1 MASPEP
7 PVAFKDQCS
16 IIWDNVLYVYSPDAF
31 QTLPLVENGTWSQE
45 ENGVSVT
52 GAVCVKGGVDGNGND
67 PALYVVGGATNSS
80 VSNYS
85 GIQRYSITQKKWQT
99 ISPITAVTA
108 NRVNHGAVYLN
119 ASSAILIYG
128 GSQDGGTGYSTET
141 FLMLMYPPYRVQAY
155 SSIAPAVINPFM
167 LPWNNDMAVMVGGSP
182 TNQQVFTFSPN
193 PGWLSWGVN
202 LPKVLPD
209 PSIGSVALQELDDG
223 SKILETYYFNE
234 SPNRVTRNVLADPGT
249 VVAGYGQ
256 TIGDQAGGGATSRF
270 FRRQTNFNTYP
281 AYNNTDAPTEQRT
294 DASLAIGENLVAIV
308 GGDANSTVAVFNSS
322 GNTWVNSQALFG
334 DFQQPLTVSSSTTS
348 VTPTPTS
355 SPTRVTSAAATS
367 STAAAAAKSNDG
379 QSNGLAILGGVLG
392 GICGLAAILI
402 IFLLWLRSVRK
413 RKQAEA
419 MSKKKQDGSYPNDKY
434 GKGGLEKSSS
444 TPLSEQAQPMGRSPV
459 PSAVISEPDSV
470 AIFGARGEKSTDNQ
484 NRTSVQSYG
493 GSKLNPNHAAN
504 ISSVGGFFKSNN
516 KTPIQISRPML
527 PDLGDYQERPSIDLG
542 KATPSTAPVLP
553 PVGGASS
560 QQREEQRKTDE
571 GWAKYF
577 SEDPA
582 DKPQP
587 VKKVEPIRDSYAIT
601 SPASM
606 TEEFP
611 DPRQSGSRPSTSKGG
626 GFWPG
631 AGVPTPQRATKLP
644 LRDSAGNV
652 LNQLTVTMA
661 SPSLA
666 AGHENPQ
673 TRNLSVAAPAQAKIS
688 RAESIS
694 TSHSSDDGYE
704 DDDMDA
710 YSDTRDSYQ
719 QNAWNPIGNTWSG
732 PSQRPLRPPSV
743 RIGASAFP
751 PPTTTS
757 EVTMES
763 SVSGGSSIPVFPMP
777 AATVKRNEPEPEVDQ
792 PVFYNKVVDQ
802 PPPPQASTNPF
813 KNPYAH
819 ARKSSNTMQYNGG
832 PAVQD
837 YFGPRPDTA
846 STRPDS
852 GKIPDNT
859 DMSWLNLGTPAHIH
873 GGPHMGD
880 SKDPA

>member
-7 PVAFKDQCS
+7 LVAFKDQCS
-16 IIWDNVLYVYSPDAF
+16 IIHDNILYVYSPDAF
-31 QTLPLVENGTWSQE
+31 QILPLAENGTWSQE

-52 GAVCVKGGVDGNGND
+52 GAVCVAGGLDGNGND

-80 VSNYS
+80 VSDYT

-99 ISPITAVTA
+99 ITPITAVTN
-108 NRVNHGAVYLN
+108 NRLNHGAVYLN
-119 ASSAILIYG
+119 ASSAILVYG
-128 GSQDGGTGYSTET
+128 GSQNGDSGYSTET

-155 SSIAPAVINPFM
+155 SSIAPAVNKPY
-167 LPWNNDMAVMVGGSP
+167 LLSWSNDQAVMVGGSP

-193 PGWLSWGVN
+193 PGWLQWGVT
-202 LPKVLPD
+202 LPNALPD
-209 PSIGSVALQELDDG
+209 PSVGSVNLQALDDG
-223 SKILETYYFNE
+223 SKILQTYYFNE
-234 SPNRVTRNVLADPGT
+234 SPNRVARNVLADPGT
-249 VVAGYGQ
+249 VVAAYGQ
-256 TIGDQAGGGATSRF
+256 TIGDQSAGGSSRF
-270 FRRQTNFNTYP
+270 FRRQATFNTYP

-294 DASLAIGENLVAIV
+294 GASLATGSSLVAVV
-308 GGDANSTVAVFNSS
+308 GGDTNSTVAVFNST
-322 GNTWVNSQALFG
+322 GNTWVDSKALFG
-334 DFQQPLTVSSSTTS
+334 DFQQPLTVSSTSTS
-348 VTPTPTS
+348 ATPTPTS
-355 SPTRVTSAAATS
+355 SPTRIASAAATS
-367 STAAAAAKSNDG
+367 STAAAAPKSTDG

-419 MSKKKQDGSYPNDKY
+419 ARKQDGYDK
-434 GKGGLEKSSS
+434 GKALEKTSS
-444 TPLSEQAQPMGRSPV
+444 TPLSQQAQPMGRSPV

-470 AIFGARGEKSTDNQ
+470 AIFGARGEKAVENQ
-484 NRTSVQSYG
+484 NRISAQNYG

-504 ISSVGGFFKSNN
+504 NSSVGGFFKSNN

-553 PVGGASS
+553 PVGASL
-560 QQREEQRKTDE
+560 QQKEEQRKTDE

-582 DKPQP
+582 DKPQAA
-587 VKKVEPIRDSYAIT
+587 KKVEPPRDSYAIT
-601 SPASM
+601 SPSPI
-606 TEEFP
+606 TDEFP

-631 AGVPTPQRATKLP
+631 AGVPSSQRATKLP

-652 LNQLTVTMA
+652 LNHLTVAMA
-661 SPSLA
+661 SPNLA

-673 TRNLSVAAPAQAKIS
+673 TRSLSVAAPAQAKIS
-688 RAESIS
+688 RVESIS
-694 TSHSSDDGYE
+694 TNHSSDDGYE

-751 PPTTTS
+751 PPTNAS
-757 EVTMES
+757 EHTMDS
-763 SVSGGSSIPVFPMP
+763 SASGGSSIPAFPMP
-777 AATVKRNEPEPEVDQ
+777 AATLKRNDADQ
-792 PVFYNKVVDQ
+792 PAFYNQVVQQ
-802 PPPPQASTNPF
+802 PPTNPF

-852 GKIPDNT
+852 SKLPDNT
-859 DMSWLNLGTPAHIH
+859 DMSWLNLGTPAHVH
-873 GGPHMGD
+873 GGSHMGD
-880 SKDPA
+880 AKDPA

>member
-16 IIWDNVLYVYSPDAF
+16 IIHENILYVYSPGAF
-31 QTLPLVENGTWSQE
+31 QILPLVENGTWSQQQ
-45 ENGVSVT
+45 NGVSVT

-67 PALYVVGGATNSS
+67 PALYVVGGETNST
-80 VSNYS
+80 VSNYT
-85 GIQRYSITQKKWQT
+85 GIQRYSITEKRWQT
-99 ISPITAVTA
+99 INPISAVTA

-119 ASSAILIYG
+119 ASSAILVYG
-128 GSQDGGTGYSTET
+128 GSQNGNPGYSTET

-155 SSIAPAVINPFM
+155 SSIAPAVIKPYM
-167 LPWNNDMAVMVGGSP
+167 LPWSNDQAVMVGGSP

-193 PGWLSWGVN
+193 PGWLTWGVT
-202 LPKVLPD
+202 LPNALPD
-209 PSIGSVALQELDDG
+209 PSVGGVSLQALDDG

-234 SPNRVTRNVLADPGT
+234 SPNRVARNVLATAGT
-249 VVAGYGQ
+249 VVAAYGQ
-256 TIGDQAGGGATSRF
+256 TIGDQASGAGSSRF
-270 FRRQTNFNTYP
+270 FRRQASIATYP

-294 DASLAIGENLVAIV
+294 GASLAVGDSLVGVV
-308 GGDANSTVAVFNSS
+308 GGDTNSTVAVFNST
-322 GNTWVNSQALFG
+322 GNTWVDPQALFG

-348 VTPTPTS
+348 ATTSPTS
-355 SPTRVTSAAATS
+355 SPTQTTSAAATS
-367 STAAAAAKSNDG
+367 STVAAASPKSTDG

-413 RKQAEA
+413 RKQSEA
-419 MSKKKQDGSYPNDKY
+419 AAKQKQDGSYT
-434 GKGGLEKSSS
+434 GKGGLEKTSS
-444 TPLSEQAQPMGRSPV
+444 TPLSQQAQPMGRSPV
-459 PSAVISEPDSV
+459 PSAVISDADS
-470 AIFGARGEKSTDNQ
+470 AAMFGARGEKAVDNQ
-484 NRTSVQSYG
+484 NRISAQSYG
-493 GSKLNPNHAAN
+493 GSRLNPNHAVN
-504 ISSVGGFFKSNN
+504 NSSVGGFFKSNN

-527 PDLGDYQERPSIDLG
+527 PDLGDYQDRPSIDLG
-542 KATPSTAPVLP
+542 KATPSVAPVLP
-553 PVGGASS
+553 PVVASV
-560 QQREEQRKTDE
+560 QQKEEQRKTDE

-582 DKPQP
+582 DKPIP
-587 VKKVEPIRDSYAIT
+587 PKKVEPVRDSYAIT
-601 SPASM
+601 SPASAND
-606 TEEFP
+606 EFP

-631 AGVPTPQRATKLP
+631 AGVPTQQRATKLP

-652 LNQLTVTMA
+652 LNQSTVAMA

-666 AGHENPQ
+666 AGHENPA

-688 RAESIS
+688 RVESIS
-694 TSHSSDDGYE
+694 TNHSSEDEYE

-710 YSDTRDSYQ
+710 YSDVRDSYQ
-719 QNAWNPIGNTWSG
+719 QHAWNPIGNTWSG
-732 PSQRPLRPPSV
+732 PNQRPLRPPSV
-743 RIGASAFP
+743 QIGASAFP
-751 PPTTTS
+751 PPTNIS
-757 EVTMES
+757 ERTMES
-763 SVSGGSSIPVFPMP
+763 STSGGSSIPAFPMP
-777 AATVKRNEPEPEVDQ
+777 AATIKRSEADQ
-792 PVFYNKVVDQ
+792 PAFYNQVVQ
-802 PPPPQASTNPF
+802 RPPTNPF

-837 YFGPRPDTA
+837 YFGPKVDNRPDTA

-852 GKIPDNT
+852 SKLPDNT
-859 DMSWLNLGTPAHIH
+859 DMSWLNLGTPAHVH
-873 GGPHMGD
+873 GGAHMGD